1 MSHHFTGKVCIVT
14 GASSGIGA
22 ATARL
27 LADHGASVVLADV
40 QDALGEALADELSAG
55 GNPASYIHADMA
67 EEASVKAMVRH
78 AVDTYG
84 GLDVAVN
91 NAGIEGTSGAVA
103 DQTEEAVHHILN
115 VNLLGVFR
123 CLRYEI
129 PPILARGGGAIV
141 NTASIAGLVGFQGAA
156 AYTASKHGLVGLTK
170 VAALDYAAQNIRV
183 NAVCP
188 GVIDTPMI
196 DRALDANPD
205 MRPMLEQGAPM
216 GRMGTAKEIAEAIVW
231 LASDEAS
238 FMTGQAVAP
247 DGGWTI
253 R

>member
-14 GASSGIGA
+14 GAASGIGA

-27 LADHGASVVLADV
+27 LAEHGASVVLADV
-40 QDALGEALADELSAG
+40 QDTLGEGLAVEISAAG
-55 GNPASYIHADMA
+55 HPASYVHADMA
-67 EEASVKAMVRH
+67 DEASVKAMVEH

-84 GLDVAVN
+84 GLDVAIN
-91 NAGIEGTSGAVA
+91 NAGIEGGSGAVA
-103 DQTEEAVHHILN
+103 EQSEDDVHHIIN

-129 PPILARGGGAIV
+129 PALLARGGGAIV
-141 NTASIAGLVGFQGAA
+141 NTASIAGLVGFQNAG

-170 VAALDYAAQNIRV
+170 VAALDYATQNIRV

-196 DRALDANPD
+196 DRALEANPD
-205 MRPMLEQGAPM
+205 MRPVLEQGAPM

-231 LASDEAS
+231 LASDQAS

-247 DGGWTI
+247 DGGWIT

>member
-1 MSHHFTGKVCIVT
+1 MSHHFTAKVCIVT

-27 LADHGASVVLADV
+27 LASHGASVVIADV
-40 QDALGEALADELSAG
+40 QDAAGKGLAKELTAAG
-55 GNPASYIHADMA
+55 HQASFIHTDVADDDA
-67 EEASVKAMVRH
+67 VQAMVRH
-78 AVDTYG
+78 AVERHG
-84 GLDVAVN
+84 GLDVAIN

-103 DQTEEAVHHILN
+103 DQDEADVLRTIDI
-115 VNLLGVFR
+115 NLLGVFR
-123 CLRYEI
+123 CIRHEI
-129 PPILARGGGAIV
+129 PALLERGGGAIV
-141 NTASIAGLVGFQGAA
+141 NVASIAGLVGFQNAG
-156 AYTASKHGLVGLTK
+156 AYTASKHGVVGLTK
-170 VAALDYAAQNIRV
+170 VAALDYAAHGIRV

-188 GVIDTPMI
+188 GVIDTPMVQ
-196 DRALDANPD
+196 RALDANPD

-216 GRMGTAKEIAEAIVW
+216 GRMGTPEEIAHAIAW

-238 FMTGQAVAP
+238 FMTGQAVSP